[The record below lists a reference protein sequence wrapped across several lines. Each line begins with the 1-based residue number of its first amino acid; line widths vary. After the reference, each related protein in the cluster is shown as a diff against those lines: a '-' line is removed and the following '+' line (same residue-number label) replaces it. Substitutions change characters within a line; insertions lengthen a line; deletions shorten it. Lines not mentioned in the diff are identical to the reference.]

1 MTETLIDLLRH
12 YGMFAVLVS
21 IGLNV
26 LATISGVFPT
36 FFITAAN
43 IVLFGFWTGAFVS
56 FLGESLGAVAA
67 FLLYRAGFRSSAQT
81 ALNRYP
87 RAKALINAQGR
98 EAFQLIFLLRL
109 LPFAPAVVS
118 TLGAAV
124 GRTSL
129 PLFAA
134 ASTLGKLPALLME
147 AYTVHEIARFQL
159 AGKIILVVLALWLAY
174 DVYRRFRKRPR
185 PEHLL

>member
-1 MTETLIDLLRH
+1 MTESLIELLRH
-12 YGMFAVLVS
+12 YGMYAALVS
-21 IGLNV
+21 IGLNI
-26 LATISGVFPT
+26 LAAISGVFPT

-118 TLGAAV
+118 TLGAAI
-124 GRTSL
+124 GKTSL
-129 PLFAA
+129 LLFAA
-134 ASTLGKLPALLME
+134 ASSLGKIPALLME
-147 AYTVHEIARFQL
+147 AYAVHEVTKFQL
-159 AGKIILVVLALWLAY
+159 SGKIILVVLALWLAY
-174 DVYRRFRKRPR
+174 DLSKRLRKRPR

>member
-1 MTETLIDLLRH
+1 MTESLIELLRH
-12 YGMFAVLVS
+12 YGMYAALVS

-56 FLGESLGAVAA
+56 FLGESLGAIAA
-67 FLLYRAGFRSSAQT
+67 FLLYRAGFRSPAQT

-98 EAFQLIFLLRL
+98 EAFKLIFLLRL
-109 LPFAPAVVS
+109 LPFAPALVS

-124 GRTSL
+124 GKVSL

-134 ASTLGKLPALLME
+134 ASTLGKIPALLME
-147 AYTVHEIARFQL
+147 AYVVLEVTRFQT
-159 AGKIILVVLALWLAY
+159 AGKIILVVLAVWLAY
-174 DVYRRFRKRPR
+174 DVFKRPRKRPR
-185 PEHLL
+185 PDHSL